1 MHDSRLCVCVCVCVH
16 AHSFLPQTFHANGSI
31 YHTHFFCTFFHF
43 EYFGGLSTSIHKEM
57 LLLCVNMCTWRV
69 WNMLHLLSTFLTA
82 WAPVW
87 STVGALEDG
96 WIELNSTGSNWIAIQ
111 EVDNKCRGEQ
121 NDCWAH
127 RSALITITQQREAD
141 WKHNEMLL
149 PPTRTAPINK
159 TKQLTTAS
167 VGEDMVQSQVLQ
179 HWWEC
184 KLIRSLWKTAENN
197 H

>member
-69 WNMLHLLSTFLTA
+69 WNMLHSLSTFLTA

-96 WIELNSTGSNWIAIQ
+96 WIELNSTESKWIAIQ
-111 EVDNKCRGEQ
+111 EVDKCRGEQ

-127 RSALITITQQREAD
+127 RHQSAYLCWAH
-141 WKHNEMLL
+141 HNYSAEIGRLK
-149 PPTRTAPINK
+149 A
-159 TKQLTTAS
+159 QWDVTTTHQDGS
-167 VGEDMVQSQVLQ
+167 
-179 HWWEC
+179 
-184 KLIRSLWKTAENN
+184 N
-197 H
+197 